1 MVHEY
6 FKKEL
11 EELKVLV
18 RVNPA
23 SLTGLELVVTQNG
36 DVEKRKLQFDEEIY
50 DDLQVDGF
58 VPASPLEFNLYLKGL
73 A

>member
-23 SLTGLELVVTQNG
+23 SLAGLELVVTQNG

>member
-23 SLTGLELVVTQNG
+23 SLAGLELVVTQNG

-50 DDLQVDGF
+50 DD
-58 VPASPLEFNLYLKGL
+58 
-73 A
+73 

>member
-11 EELKVLV
+11 EEFKVLV

-23 SLTGLELVVTQNG
+23 SLAGLELVVTGSG
-36 DVEKRKLQFDEEIY
+36 DVEKRKLQFDEDIY

>member
-23 SLTGLELVVTQNG
+23 SLAGLELVVTQNG

-50 DDLQVDGF
+50 DDLQMDGF

>member
-11 EELKVLV
+11 EGLKVLV

-23 SLTGLELVVTQNG
+23 SLAGLELVVTQNG

-73 A
+73 V

>member
-11 EELKVLV
+11 EEFKVLV

-23 SLTGLELVVTQNG
+23 SLAGLELVVTRSG

-58 VPASPLEFNLYLKGL
+58 APASPLEFNLYLKGL

>member
-11 EELKVLV
+11 AELKVLV

-23 SLTGLELVVTQNG
+23 SLAGLELVVTQNG